1 MPPAPRQPE
10 TLREAIAGSSAMLFA
25 RDAEACLDACGAG
38 LPELAGAGVLLRTR
52 GQLAAALGLVAL
64 DGVARRI
71 VIAPPDVRGE
81 HLPSVIARAEIDAV
95 VGEDETLAVEGT
107 PFIKLQQ
114 TQVSLP
120 LMREAHR
127 KGEVVSAC
135 EADFLG
141 GERKLK
147 PEGVNQ
153 THPLGAQRLGGGGVG
168 SDGSA
173 KPTELPTEG
182 VNKTEWVLFTSGTT
196 GEPKMVAH
204 TLAGLTGAIAHPP
217 LRGGEQSASFANAG
231 AGGARSIARDAQ
243 GGGGQIVWSTFYDIR
258 RYGGL
263 QILLRALLG
272 HASLILSDAGEDVA
286 DFLTRLGRHG
296 VTHLTGTPSHWRRAL
311 MSPANAAI
319 APRYVRLSGE
329 IADQAVLDSLKARF
343 AHAAIGHA
351 YASTEAG
358 VGFEVTDGLEGFP
371 ASYIGRPGAVQM
383 KVEDGRLHLRSPRTA
398 STYVGGGPALRN
410 DGWVDS
416 GDMVEQRGERY
427 YFMGRTGGIINVGGL
442 KINPEEVEAVIN
454 RQPGVRASRVSG
466 RKSPITGAI
475 VVADVVLADAANDNA
490 TFRETILAACREA
503 LPAFK
508 VPAMLRVV
516 PSLPLTAGGKLSRHA

>member
-1 MPPAPRQPE
+1 
-10 TLREAIAGSSAMLFA
+10 
-25 RDAEACLDACGAG
+25 
-38 LPELAGAGVLLRTR
+38 
-52 GQLAAALGLVAL
+52 
-64 DGVARRI
+64 
-71 VIAPPDVRGE
+71 
-81 HLPSVIARAEIDAV
+81 
-95 VGEDETLAVEGT
+95 
-107 PFIKLQQ
+107 
-114 TQVSLP
+114 
-120 LMREAHR
+120 MREAHG
-127 KGEVVSAC
+127 KGEVVSAR
-135 EADFLG
+135 EGDLLG
-141 GERKLK
+141 TERKLK
-147 PEGVNQ
+147 P
-153 THPLGAQRLGGGGVG
+153 
-168 SDGSA
+168 
-173 KPTELPTEG
+173 EG

-204 TLAGLTGAIAHPP
+204 TLEGLTGAIQPAA
-217 LRGGEQSASFANAG
+217 SADIIWG
-231 AGGARSIARDAQ
+231 
-243 GGGGQIVWSTFYDIR
+243 TFYDIR

-272 HASLILSDAGEDVA
+272 HASLVLSDADEDVA
-286 DFLTRLGRHG
+286 DFLARLGRHG

-343 AHAAIGHA
+343 PNAAIGHA

-358 VGFEVTDGLEGFP
+358 VGFEVTDGWEGFP
-371 ASYIGRPGAVQM
+371 ASYIGRPGAVEM
-383 KVEDGRLHLRSPRTA
+383 RVEDGRLHLRSPRTA
-398 STYVGGGPALRN
+398 SAYVGGGPTLQN

-416 GDMVEQRGERY
+416 GDMVEMRGDRY
-427 YFMGRTGGIINVGGL
+427 YFIGRTGGIINVGGL

-475 VVADVVLADAANDNA
+475 VVADVVLTDAANDNA
-490 TFRETILAACREA
+490 TFRDSILAACRDV

>member
-1 MPPAPRQPE
+1 MKMPPAPKLPDQGRPE
-10 TLREAIAGSSAMLFA
+10 TLRQAIENSSAVLYG
-25 RDAEACLDACGAG
+25 RDMQVRVSDCGAS
-38 LPELAGAGVLLRTR
+38 LPALAGAGVLLRTR
-52 GQLAAALGLVAL
+52 NQLAAALGLIAL

-71 VIAPPDVRGE
+71 VIAPPDVKAG
-81 HLPSVIARAEIDAV
+81 HLPSVIARAQIDAV
-95 VGEDETLAVEGT
+95 VGEDETLAVDGT
-107 PFIKLQQ
+107 RFVKLNVQQ
-114 TQVSLP
+114 TQTL
-120 LMREAHR
+120 L
-127 KGEVVSAC
+127 
-135 EADFLG
+135 
-141 GERKLK
+141 
-147 PEGVNQ
+147 
-153 THPLGAQRLGGGGVG
+153 PLGAKRPGGGGVG
-168 SDGSA
+168 SDVSA

-182 VNKTEWVLFTSGTT
+182 VHQTEWVLFTSGTT

-204 TLAGLTGAIAHPP
+204 TLAGLTGAIARPP
-217 LRGGEQSASFANAG
+217 LRGGA
-231 AGGARSIARDAQ
+231 AGGGGAHSNASLCSGSAAAQ
-243 GGGGQIVWSTFYDIR
+243 ESKVAEGGGGQIIWGTFYDIR

-272 HASLILSDAGEDVA
+272 HASLILSDADEDVA
-286 DFLTRLGRHG
+286 GFLARLGCHG

-319 APRYVRLSGE
+319 APAYVRLSGE
-329 IADQAVLDSLKARF
+329 IADQAILDSLKARF
-343 AHAAIGHA
+343 PRAAIGHA

-371 ASYIGRPGAVQM
+371 ASYIGRPGSVEM
-383 KVEDGRLHLRSPRTA
+383 KVQDGRLHLRSPRTA
-398 STYVGGGPALRN
+398 SSYVGGGPTLRN

-416 GDMVEQRGERY
+416 GDLVEQRGERL

-466 RKSPITGAI
+466 RKSPITGAL
-475 VVADVVLADAANDNA
+475 VVADVVLTDAANDNA
-490 TFRETILAACREA
+490 TFRETLLAACRDV
-503 LPAFK
+503 LPAYK